1 MQYTAFAST
10 TIRTPE
16 QTNRERDFAAQ
27 WQGDAEKLQNLNLS
41 DRDALAKN
49 LRQAL
54 GKTKSQKTHK
64 SSRKKS
70 EAPPGGVSSVAAGGK
85 GFDSSGA
92 GGSGV
97 RGGRSAAGEQRIT
110 RKKGNLN
117 ENDSASTSARQGDGQ
132 RVYSVT
138 TDGAVTDGTRFSD
151 GVAAVLG
158 IKESVTAPA
167 SSPADAGREGT
178 PDSVETREKDASEEV
193 GVENASSQG
202 GGETAGV
209 GEEAATSRVMAF
221 GRGVTVVPESDRST
235 GSKNGPEKV
244 SPDDDAARKFG
255 GGVATAVET
264 SRIDDAVRKFGGGV
278 VKAVDTPSSAGP
290 SSSVGASSP
299 VDVASVGDLS
309 SGGDVSSVGNASSVG
324 DASSVLDVSSVGDMP
339 SVGDVTSLGDVS
351 SAGDVSSSERGDKK
365 GISIDS
371 TDSDRIRSFGGGV
384 AIPGKTD

>member
-85 GFDSSGA
+85 GFDSSGT

-158 IKESVTAPA
+158 RKESVTAPA

-193 GVENASSQG
+193 GVENAFSQG

-221 GRGVTVVPESDRST
+221 GRGVTEVPESDRST
-235 GSKNGPEKV
+235 GFKNGPEKV
-244 SPDDDAARKFG
+244 SPD
-255 GGVATAVET
+255 
-264 SRIDDAVRKFGGGV
+264 DDAVRKFGGGV